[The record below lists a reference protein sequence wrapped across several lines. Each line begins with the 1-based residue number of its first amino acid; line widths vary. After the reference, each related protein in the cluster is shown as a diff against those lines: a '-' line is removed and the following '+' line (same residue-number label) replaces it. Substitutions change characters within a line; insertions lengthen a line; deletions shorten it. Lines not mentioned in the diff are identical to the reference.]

1 MPVDHYENFPV
12 ASLLLPSSLRPAVE
26 VIYAFARSA
35 DDIADEGDALP
46 GQRLAALAGYEAELD
61 RIERGQRSDS
71 ALFTRLAHIIRQ
83 HNLNLQSFRDL
94 LSAFR
99 QDVQTTRYHNF
110 AQLQDY
116 CSRSANPV
124 GRIMLELYQCNTP
137 DNIRRSDAIC
147 TALQL
152 INFWQDVA
160 IDWQKQRVYL
170 PQEDLQHFGVSEQ
183 QIDAQ
188 QLNPAWQQLMA
199 FQTRRAHD
207 LMQSGAGLA
216 LHLPGR
222 IGWELRLVV
231 QGGLRIIE
239 KIDRVQG
246 DVFRHRPRLTAADW
260 LLLTARA
267 FRM

>member
-1 MPVDHYENFPV
+1 MSVDHYENFPV

-46 GQRLAALAGYEAELD
+46 GQRLAALAEYEAELD
-61 RIERGQRSDS
+61 RIERGQHSDS
-71 ALFTRLAHIIRQ
+71 ALFARLAHIIRQ
-83 HNLNLQSFRDL
+83 HSLRLQSFRDL

-99 QDVQTTRYHNF
+99 QDVQTTRYDNF

-124 GRIMLELYQCNTP
+124 GRIMLELYQRNTP
-137 DNIRRSDAIC
+137 DNIRSADAIC

-170 PQEDLQHFGVSEQ
+170 PQEDLRHFGVSEQ
-183 QIDAQ
+183 QIGAQ

-216 LHLPGR
+216 RHLPGR

-246 DVFRHRPRLTAADW
+246 DVFRHRPRLTAVDW